1 MKPNT
6 HTTTV
11 KPSAMLGAGPLV
23 SAIWRFS
30 RKRRGWTCRFNI
42 YRSNACTGR
51 VSQLLRPGDV
61 PDLVKLCQVLA
72 TTLADDGS
80 IPARQRRKLA
90 DLAVKL
96 DAIIVQ
102 GSRRPPGLRQEVE
115 AIGAALVG
123 KHEDQ
128 IILLKRK
135 RGGGSSGRCRM

>member
-1 MKPNT
+1 MKPNA

-23 SAIWRFS
+23 SAIWRFG
-30 RKRRGWTCRFNI
+30 RKRSGWTCRFNI
-42 YRSNACTGR
+42 YRSNARTGR

-61 PDLVKLCQVLA
+61 PDLIKLCQVLA

-96 DAIIVQ
+96 DAITRTRI
-102 GSRRPPGLRQEVE
+102 
-115 AIGAALVG
+115 
-123 KHEDQ
+123 
-128 IILLKRK
+128 
-135 RGGGSSGRCRM
+135 